1 MSSVGTVSR
10 EPAQTPFASNVEEIE
25 SAANTVEL
33 RAALDRAV
41 EMWLPRIEHKRPLLE
56 MIRLFFS
63 HHTGGSDA
71 DTPEKL
77 LILRRFSV
85 ETLRAVAE
93 KQRILLARSSTLEG
107 VVEATTINEVGAPS
121 YPARDS
127 FEEIFADAICW
138 RPRSILSFFH
148 RRNPACKRTLIPP
161 FTLSQDFSAKLEAV
175 IRAHIVPAMM
185 KGRTVALIGSSWKW
199 KPGTSTAVDLWS
211 FIEND
216 PTSAE
221 RIRQSWNGAWEALYQ
236 RKVTKQ
242 VGGENKAVLVA
253 SNELQ
258 ALRPLLQSDAYD
270 LPTVRNRELDLFRS
284 LLFEY
289 DTMMLERSWQKIRQI
304 YEQEMDR
311 RSYQD
316 QAREGALRDSLLE
329 VFDRLSDQAGELL
342 VILAYYS
349 LPNIDLVFLEKFT
362 HNKGR
367 NQADREA
374 RVPYL
379 MHFLAQGGVAEVKKH
394 ETDLRRAREEA
405 IKAAHLAKR

>member
-1 MSSVGTVSR
+1 MSCVGTVSS

-25 SAANTVEL
+25 SAANAADL

-63 HHTGGSDA
+63 HHTGESDA
-71 DTPEKL
+71 GSPEKL
-77 LILRRFSV
+77 LILRKFSI

-93 KQRILLARSSTLEG
+93 KQRVLLARSSTLEG
-107 VVEATTINEVGAPS
+107 VVEATTIIEAGAPS
-121 YPARDS
+121 YPSRGS
-127 FEEIFADAICW
+127 FEEIFTDTMCW
-138 RPRSILSFFH
+138 RPRSVLSFFH
-148 RRNPACKRTLIPP
+148 RRNPACKRTLKPP
-161 FTLSQDFSAKLEAV
+161 FALSQDFSANLEAV
-175 IRAHIVPAMM
+175 IRAYIVPAMM
-185 KGRTVALIGSSWKW
+185 KSRAVALISSSWKW
-199 KPGTSTAVDLWS
+199 NPGISTAVDLWS

-242 VGGENKAVLVA
+242 VGGENKVVLVA
-253 SNELQ
+253 TNELQ
-258 ALRPLLQSDAYD
+258 ALRPLLESVAYD

-289 DTMMLERSWQKIRQI
+289 DTLMLERSWLKIRQI

-329 VFDRLSDQAGELL
+329 VFDRLSDQAGEFL
-342 VILAYYS
+342 VILAYYT
-349 LPNIDLVFLEKFT
+349 LPNINLIFLEKFT

-367 NQADREA
+367 SQADREA

-379 MHFLAQGGVAEVKKH
+379 MRFLAQGGVDEVKKH

-405 IKAAHLAKR
+405 AKVARLAKR